1 MEQINKY
8 VNEEYNEIY
17 TSAKVAQ
24 DIILSYLFKSEYK
37 NNVTIKGGV
46 VMYNLTNDKR
56 RATIDIDLDLIKIY
70 LADDNLYKKIECI
83 LYEEHGM
90 VKEQIGSYTYEK
102 DSSYF

>member
-8 VNEEYNEIY
+8 VNEGYNEIY

-70 LADDNLYKKIECI
+70 LADDNLYKIFTRNNFIYQRYIK
-83 LYEEHGM
+83 
-90 VKEQIGSYTYEK
+90 
-102 DSSYF
+102 